1 MKADAC
7 GVLPARWGA
16 EIAEANWREQREA
29 CRARAEFL
37 MGEHMRRRERGLTHP
52 VYDFLFEYYHYRP
65 SHLFKW
71 SPGGGVYLAGATVEE
86 FPDKG
91 WSFDAGGG
99 WLDSDRLPENRRE
112 GWKWILGLLEA
123 TEARPAAFAC
133 GGLHEWAMVYRGEIR
148 HGDVPL
154 RMGNEAL
161 AAFVESQPIACSHF
175 DAFRFF
181 TLPARPLNR
190 LQPTKETRREFEQ
203 RGCLHANMDLYKWAY
218 KWAPW
223 GSTALLL
230 ECLELALR
238 AREWDMRASPYDLR
252 AWGFEPVKMETVEG
266 RAEFTRG
273 QMELA
278 EQAQPLRRRL
288 IAEYR
293 NVLGGSGSAMK
304 TEKWGGGAGT

>member
-1 MKADAC
+1 MKVDAC
-7 GVLPARWGA
+7 GVMPARRGA
-16 EIAEANWREQREA
+16 EMAEAHWREQREV
-29 CRARAEFL
+29 CRARAEAL

-52 VYDFLFEYYHYRP
+52 VYDFLFEYYPYRP

-71 SPGGGVYLAGATVEE
+71 SPGAGVYLPGAMAEE
-86 FPDKG
+86 YPDKG

-99 WLDSDRLPENRRE
+99 WLELDLLPTHRRE
-112 GWKWILGLLEA
+112 GWEWILGLLEA
-123 TEARPAAFAC
+123 TEFRAPAFAC

-154 RMGNEAL
+154 RMGAEEL
-161 AAFVESQPIACSHF
+161 AAFVETQPIACTHY

-181 TLPARPLNR
+181 TVPARPLNR
-190 LQPTKETRREFEQ
+190 VQPKKETRRELEQ

-218 KWAPW
+218 KLAPW

-230 ECLELALR
+230 DCLALALR

-252 AWGFEPVKMETVEG
+252 AWGFEPVKMETAEG
-266 RAEFTRG
+266 RVEFTRG

-278 EQAQPLRRRL
+278 EQAQPLRRKL
-288 IAEYR
+288 VEEYR
-293 NVLGGSGSAMK
+293 QVLAP
-304 TEKWGGGAGT
+304 GAGVNWGRGVGP

>member
-1 MKADAC
+1 MKLDAC

-16 EIAEANWREQREA
+16 EMAEANWREQREA
-29 CRARAEFL
+29 CRARAESL
-37 MGEHMRRRERGLTHP
+37 MGEHMRWRERGLTHP

-71 SPGGGVYLAGATVEE
+71 SPGSGVYLPGATAEE
-86 FPDKG
+86 FPEKG

-99 WLDSDRLPENRRE
+99 GLELDLLPPHRRE
-112 GWKWILGLLEA
+112 GWEWILGLLEA
-123 TEARPAAFAC
+123 TETRAPAFAC

-148 HGDVPL
+148 YGDVPL
-154 RMGNEAL
+154 RMGAEEL
-161 AAFVESQPIACSHF
+161 AAFIESQPIACTHY

-181 TLPARPLNR
+181 TVPARPLNR
-190 LQPTKETRREFEQ
+190 LQPKKETRRELEQ

-218 KWAPW
+218 KLAPW

-230 ECLELALR
+230 ECLALALS

-252 AWGFEPVKMETVEG
+252 AWGFEPVKMETAEG

-273 QMELA
+273 QMVLA
-278 EQAQPLRRRL
+278 EQAQPLRARL

-293 NVLGGSGSAMK
+293 KVLGGSGSTLPGAR
-304 TEKWGGGAGT
+304 WDGGVES